1 MNGCINGGENTGWT
15 FPEQLYMPLFSLH
28 GELKGTPPIITSV
41 LTFPLLSIGSNLQNT
56 PAAVTTVVEIPFFE
70 ARIEG
75 GAEVSITY
83 PSLILSCTA
92 VINPIAFVNRYL
104 PKLELE
110 ATSYQDIQA
119 QLSSQIPLISI
130 SSTAFIN
137 EISKLVMN
145 LPFLEISS
153 SALAG
158 DTVNFNREIPLLKL
172 TSSAYWMMPG
182 LLDSILPNLK
192 LSASVRVVYSALSL
206 NIKNQALSSYPTF
219 DFNHMATFN
228 GKPIGINRTGI
239 YELLGTNDNNV
250 DIPWKIRS
258 GKLDLKKNHL
268 RQVWLTG
275 EEAGVVTLAIE
286 TAEGVRY
293 EYPETSLYADEN
305 ELRFKVG
312 KGIKTRYFILELA
325 GTDTALIDQ
334 IRVFGSPGER
344 KR

>member
-1 MNGCINGGENTGWT
+1 MASSGGLAAIDLPGLTLSAEAHQNPIAEVEVNLPKLTVIATGYSDLT
-15 FPEQLYMPLFSLH
+15 ATADCLLPLISVSAAASQS
-28 GELKGTPPIITSV
+28 ELSV
-41 LTFPLLSIGSNLQNT
+41 LDRYLPLLS
-56 PAAVTTVVEIPFFE
+56 
-70 ARIEG
+70 
-75 GAEVSITY
+75 
-83 PSLILSCTA
+83 
-92 VINPIAFVNRYL
+92 
-104 PKLELE
+104 LE
-110 ATSYQDIQA
+110 ANAIMGDS
-119 QLSSQIPLISI
+119 L
-130 SSTAFIN
+130 
-137 EISKLVMN
+137 N
-145 LPFLEISS
+145 L
-153 SALAG
+153 A
-158 DTVNFNREIPLLKL
+158 VNLPLLKL
-172 TSSAYWMMPG
+172 DATAYWLAPG
-182 LLDSILPNLK
+182 TLDAILPELK
-192 LSASVRVVYSALSL
+192 LSAYARMVYSALSF